1 MGHHLLALQV
11 DQQENLH
18 QDLWIVQREL
28 ESRSIGLSNMCD
40 HL

>member
-1 MGHHLLALQV
+1 MTYHEPSLALQV

-28 ESRSIGLSNMCD
+28 ESRSKLQQEKLS
-40 HL
+40 